1 MYSILGRSDDH
12 PYNKETPPHKVTL
25 QMLKQNKTF
34 IKNFGKRTL
43 AEAKPKY
50 DFAKEHLILRNNSLG

>member
-1 MYSILGRSDDH
+1 MYSILGRSEDH
-12 PYNKETPPHKVTL
+12 PYNKEIPPHKVTI

-34 IKNFGKRTL
+34 IENLGKRTV
-43 AEAKPKY
+43 AKAKPKY